1 MADVFISYARE
12 DQDFVRQLHQALAQ
26 SNRET
31 WVDWQDIP
39 LTAQWWQEIQRGIEA
54 ADSFVF
60 IISPDSIAS
69 EVCRDELEHA
79 IAHNKRLIPIV
90 RREAASQ
97 RVHEALASH
106 NWLFMRSDDDFD
118 NAFDSLMRALDTDL
132 EHVRQ
137 HTRLLVRARE
147 WEGRGRDTSLILRG
161 ADLQTAESWLVAS
174 AGKVPEPTALQ
185 QAYIFASRRAA
196 TARTRM
202 LLAGVTLAA
211 AVALVL
217 AVIALLQRNE
227 AEAQRQLS
235 DLRGTAV
242 AQQAATAVAAE
253 GLAVR
258 RADEARSL
266 ALAFGARQAL
276 GANNTDLALALASAA
291 NTITDPPAQARATL
305 AQSAYARGARRLF
318 SGVHH
323 DWVNAIALDP
333 SGTRLLTGSV
343 DGSLA
348 LWDTDSGALLE
359 QEQFDDFFESGGQ
372 RVNLAAIN
380 TLAFDPHDPTIAA
393 IGSNT
398 LIFWDVEHW
407 QERRRIDDV
416 PSALVQ
422 SVVYSPDGQLLA
434 TGYSSGDL
442 RVYDVSTGRARI
454 SQHAH
459 RDSIDTVAFSSDG
472 ALLATGARDAA
483 VSLWDVATG
492 QQIDSWTPASGE
504 PVEALTFTPD
514 DSQLLVGLNA
524 SGMRA
529 YAVDTGDEAWRIDD
543 LNQGAPALAISP
555 DGRWLAFTAYDSGV
569 TVTDM
574 ATRQTRFAYIGHGAR
589 SESVAFSPDGRLLYT
604 GSLDSTAR
612 SWQVFSGA
620 LERFVR
626 GYAPGASVTKVVPL
640 ANGDFVSAGGED
652 DPRLLLWHA
661 GEVVRAFSGHT
672 ASIAALAVSPDEQ
685 TALSGGFDATL
696 RQWNLATGELIRTI
710 PVEDASIITAVS
722 YTADGTRALVTAVDA
737 AQTGSQILVYHLASG
752 KVAFQHR
759 ADLAVVAAGLFN
771 ADESAIIYA
780 GADLS
785 RAGQGFIAEVN
796 LESGEVQE
804 RFANVHEHTIYTLAL
819 SPDGRRLASGSE
831 DGLIVVWNLESAQET
846 RRLIGHSDLVRGLSF
861 SPDSQQLISAS
872 YDDTARIWDMGNWE
886 ELVRLE
892 GHSDD
897 VIQAVFALDGSGV
910 LTASRDGSVGLWRAS
925 FDPAAVQRWIA
936 SERYLRE
943 LTCAERVQY
952 GVEPCS

>member
-26 SNRET
+26 RNRET

-69 EVCRDELEHA
+69 DVCRDELEHA

-118 NAFDSLMRALDTDL
+118 GAFDSLISALDTDL
-132 EHVRQ
+132 SHVRQ

-161 ADLQTAESWLVAS
+161 ADLQAAESWLVAS

-185 QAYIFASRRAA
+185 QAYIFASRRAT

-276 GANNTDLALALASAA
+276 GASNSDLALALASAA
-291 NTITDPPAQARATL
+291 NEITDPPAQARATL

-318 SGVHH
+318 AGVHQ

-333 SGTRLLTGSV
+333 TGTRLLTGSV

-348 LWDTDSGALLE
+348 LWDADSGALME
-359 QEQFDDFFESGGQ
+359 QEQFSDFAEAQGM

-380 TLAFDPHDPTIAA
+380 ALAFDPHDPTIAA

-407 QERRRIDDV
+407 RERRRIDL
-416 PSALVQ
+416 PGTLTQ
-422 SVVYSPDGQLLA
+422 SLAYSSDGQLLA
-434 TGYSSGDL
+434 VGYASGVL
-442 RVYDVSTGRARI
+442 RVYDVSTGQARI
-454 SQHAH
+454 DLRAH
-459 RDSIDTVAFSSDG
+459 RDSIDTVAFSPDD

-504 PVEALTFTPD
+504 PVEALAFTLD
-514 DSQLLVGLNA
+514 GSQLLVGLNE

-529 YAVDTGDEAWRIDD
+529 YAVDTRDEAWRIDD
-543 LNQGAPALAISP
+543 LNQGVPALAISP
-555 DGRWLAFTAYDSGV
+555 DGRWLGFTAYDSGV

-574 ATRQTRFAYIGHGAR
+574 ATRKTRFSYVGHGAR
-589 SESVAFSPDGRLLYT
+589 SESVVFSPDGRLLYT

-626 GYAPGASVTKVVPL
+626 GYAPGASVSKVVPL
-640 ANGDFVSAGGED
+640 ANGAFVTAGGEA
-652 DPRLLLWHA
+652 DPRVLLWHD
-661 GEVVRAFSGHT
+661 GEVVREFSGHT
-672 ASIAALAVSPDEQ
+672 DSIAALAVSPDEQ
-685 TALSGGFDATL
+685 TALSGGFDGTL
-696 RQWNLATGELIRTI
+696 RQWNLTTGELIRTI
-710 PVEDASIITAVS
+710 PVENASIITSVS

-752 KVAFQHR
+752 KVAFQHTV
-759 ADLAVVAAGLFN
+759 DLAVVAAGLFN
-771 ADESAIIYA
+771 TDERTVIYA

-819 SPDGRRLASGSE
+819 SPDGRRLASGAE
-831 DGLIVVWNLESAQET
+831 DGLIVVWEMESAQET

-897 VIQAVFALDGSGV
+897 VIQAIFALDGSGV

-925 FDPAAVQRWIA
+925 FDPAAVQRWITD
-936 SERYLRE
+936 ERYLRE
-943 LTCAERVQY
+943 LTCPERVQY